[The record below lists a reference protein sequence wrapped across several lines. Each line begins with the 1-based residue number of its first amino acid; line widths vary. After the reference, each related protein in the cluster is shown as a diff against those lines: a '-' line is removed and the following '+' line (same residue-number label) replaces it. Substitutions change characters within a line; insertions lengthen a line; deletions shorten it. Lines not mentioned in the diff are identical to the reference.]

1 MLATSC
7 ACGYAETKQLT
18 EFWLVARRRP
28 TSSSGLDARLFVNKV
43 VNKVVSGRPSSVFVE
58 ALLVPDARLFVN
70 KVVRETD
77 LRTL

>member
-1 MLATSC
+1 MFATSC
-7 ACGYAETKQLT
+7 ACGYTETKQLT
-18 EFWLVARRRP
+18 EFWLVARRRHS
-28 TSSSGLDARLFVNKV
+28 SSSGLDARLFVNKV
-43 VNKVVSGRPSSVFVE
+43 VNKVVSDRPSSVFVE